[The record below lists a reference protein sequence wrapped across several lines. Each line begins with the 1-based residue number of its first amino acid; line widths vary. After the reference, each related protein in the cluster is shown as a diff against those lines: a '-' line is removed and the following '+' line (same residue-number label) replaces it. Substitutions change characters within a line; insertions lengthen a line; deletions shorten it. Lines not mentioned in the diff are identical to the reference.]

1 MQTAAAIQR
10 QIGALYKKR
19 RTDEY
24 DDEEVLRAILHAEQ
38 VHRACIKKKKHLETE
53 EAAEQKEDE
62 EELPADEEERVG
74 DADSDEE
81 IRRLSQ
87 EEFEALMEKLELSE
101 EEMLDKAEETAELD
115 TELDEMAEA
124 LSGVMEP
131 EDLKQMKARHRS
143 EEERDILRADLKYL
157 RALFE
162 RLQSEKENIGK
173 GLSGSIG
180 GVTLSI
186 GGMEQPVMV
195 SDLASADTGCGMMI
209 DTGA

>member
-81 IRRLSQ
+81 MNLRR
-87 EEFEALMEKLELSE
+87 
-101 EEMLDKAEETAELD
+101 
-115 TELDEMAEA
+115 
-124 LSGVMEP
+124 
-131 EDLKQMKARHRS
+131 
-143 EEERDILRADLKYL
+143 
-157 RALFE
+157 
-162 RLQSEKENIGK
+162 
-173 GLSGSIG
+173 
-180 GVTLSI
+180 
-186 GGMEQPVMV
+186 
-195 SDLASADTGCGMMI
+195 
-209 DTGA
+209 